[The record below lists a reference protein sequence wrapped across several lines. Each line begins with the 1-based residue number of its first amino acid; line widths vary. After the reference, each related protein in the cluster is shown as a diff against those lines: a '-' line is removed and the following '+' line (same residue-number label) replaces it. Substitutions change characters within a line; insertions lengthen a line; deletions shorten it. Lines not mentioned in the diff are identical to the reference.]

1 VFTIVGGSVNG
12 CDSIITLNLT
22 IINAVTGI
30 DFRTACDSLTW
41 IDGITYFSSTN
52 LPTFTFAGGSTSGAD
67 SIVTLN
73 LTLNYSVTY
82 NEIQSA
88 CDSFT
93 WIDGITYL
101 SSTNTP
107 TFTFPGASAYGCD
120 SIINLNLT
128 LYNSFTAMVGAQ
140 ICTGQSYTLP
150 DGTIV
155 NSDGAYPVSFTS
167 SDGCDSTIITN
178 LTVLPANTP
187 FTTISSI
194 TNIPVCQGSS
204 ISYVASSVFG
214 GSNPAFQWFLN
225 GVLIVGQT
233 NDTIVINTLNN
244 GDSVRVQ
251 MTSNDSCVFPTVVNS
266 NVIVQSLTPIVAP
279 SVGILSNP
287 MGLQCS
293 GTVITFSALPV
304 NGGANPSFQWFV
316 NGNPVGLDSILYTDS
331 LLSSGDSI
339 YVVMN
344 SSELCVTDTNVF
356 SNVIVQSLTSFS
368 SPSVTLVPND
378 TLPACEGVP
387 LTFTAVPVNGG
398 LNPVYEWY
406 INGVPFIGQS
416 SATFIT
422 ASLNDS
428 DIVSVLMTS
437 SLTCASP
444 DSALSNS
451 FQQFIIQ
458 ELTPSVSIVSMPMGV
473 QCASVPITFTAT
485 PVNGGSNPTL
495 QWYINSVPVLGQN
508 GLTFT
513 STSLNNGDIVS
524 AGIIS
529 NLPCADSTMI
539 ISNTIV
545 QEILLTVEPAITIVA
560 NRLKICEDQSI
571 NFMAVSSGT
580 GSQPV
585 FNWFVN
591 NVLKQ
596 SGFLSVFSF
605 DQFNNGDVV
614 FCSLNSSYLCI
625 SEDTVISNGLEVNVN
640 PLPYVNLQNE
650 YTSFIG
656 DSIQLITDGS
666 IDNIQYSWSPSLYL
680 DCPSCP
686 SPISIPYEPVIY
698 FVTLTDT
705 LTGCYVSDS
714 VIINLETDVEIYIPS
729 AFSPNSDGFN
739 DVLYLRGY
747 NIVDFVLRIY
757 DRFGEL
763 VFQTQSMSFG
773 WDGTYKGKDV
783 SPGAYYYYLD
793 YRLAEK
799 PKVGLFGDETL
810 SKKGSITLVR

>member
-1 VFTIVGGSVNG
+1 
-12 CDSIITLNLT
+12 
-22 IINAVTGI
+22 
-30 DFRTACDSLTW
+30 
-41 IDGITYFSSTN
+41 
-52 LPTFTFAGGSTSGAD
+52 
-67 SIVTLN
+67 
-73 LTLNYSVTY
+73 
-82 NEIQSA
+82 
-88 CDSFT
+88 
-93 WIDGITYL
+93 
-101 SSTNTP
+101 
-107 TFTFPGASAYGCD
+107 
-120 SIINLNLT
+120 
-128 LYNSFTAMVGAQ
+128 
-140 ICTGQSYTLP
+140 
-150 DGTIV
+150 
-155 NSDGAYPVSFTS
+155 
-167 SDGCDSTIITN
+167 
-178 LTVLPANTP
+178 
-187 FTTISSI
+187 
-194 TNIPVCQGSS
+194 
-204 ISYVASSVFG
+204 
-214 GSNPAFQWFLN
+214 
-225 GVLIVGQT
+225 
-233 NDTIVINTLNN
+233 
-244 GDSVRVQ
+244 
-251 MTSNDSCVFPTVVNS
+251 
-266 NVIVQSLTPIVAP
+266 
-279 SVGILSNP
+279 
-287 MGLQCS
+287 
-293 GTVITFSALPV
+293 
-304 NGGANPSFQWFV
+304 
-316 NGNPVGLDSILYTDS
+316 
-331 LLSSGDSI
+331 
-339 YVVMN
+339 
-344 SSELCVTDTNVF
+344 
-356 SNVIVQSLTSFS
+356 
-368 SPSVTLVPND
+368 
-378 TLPACEGVP
+378 
-387 LTFTAVPVNGG
+387 
-398 LNPVYEWY
+398 
-406 INGVPFIGQS
+406 
-416 SATFIT
+416 
-422 ASLNDS
+422 
-428 DIVSVLMTS
+428 
-437 SLTCASP
+437 
-444 DSALSNS
+444 
-451 FQQFIIQ
+451 
-458 ELTPSVSIVSMPMGV
+458 MPMGV

-485 PVNGGSNPTL
+485 PLNGGSNPTL